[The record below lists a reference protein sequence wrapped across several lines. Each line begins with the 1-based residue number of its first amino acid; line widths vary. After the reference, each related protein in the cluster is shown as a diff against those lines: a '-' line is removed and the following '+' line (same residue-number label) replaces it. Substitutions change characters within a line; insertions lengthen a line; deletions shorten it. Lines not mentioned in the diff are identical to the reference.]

1 MVFFQEQTKVS
12 PSTGL
17 DHDHFSGRRKK
28 NFLISDKNVN
38 VIDEPTEEKKNKKK
52 GIVRHWEELKEMKKD
67 IQPLKERELV
77 VSGWMA
83 ERIPNINEK
92 WKKKKFQPKPQYA
105 FEEMVI
111 FILMCF

>member
-1 MVFFQEQTKVS
+1 
-12 PSTGL
+12 
-17 DHDHFSGRRKK
+17 
-28 NFLISDKNVN
+28 
-38 VIDEPTEEKKNKKK
+38 
-52 GIVRHWEELKEMKKD
+52 MKKD